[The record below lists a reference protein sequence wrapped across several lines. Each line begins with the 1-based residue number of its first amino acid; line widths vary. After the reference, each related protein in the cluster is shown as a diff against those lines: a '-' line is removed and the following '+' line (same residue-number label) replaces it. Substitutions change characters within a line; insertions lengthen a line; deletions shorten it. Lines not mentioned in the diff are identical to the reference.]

1 MEPTAILLILT
12 PIFFPIAI
20 KLGIDPIHL
29 GIITYFPKI
38 STALPDYLMGPQT
51 PVVLKQR

>member
-1 MEPTAILLILT
+1 MSILVV
-12 PIFFPIAI
+12 F
-20 KLGIDPIHL
+20 L